1 MFWDFGSILFRSFTS
16 LIRTLQTVSDEIML
30 SAQILIINP
39 MVGGWDQVSL
49 FCIFY
54 ICGGAWLIC
63 KQFPPQVTNQ
73 QYYLI
78 SSWSFQSKLI
88 VVYLLTF
95 RHRTIEYQNEREI
108 SRSVSNRNPEGGK
121 LMGTLDG
128 TVSTSFIDGSFDN
141 CKLHLCLMFQLEY

>member
-1 MFWDFGSILFRSFTS
+1 MDWIQPFSPIFHLESQLSKWGQMRSDSQAWIQTIFIWKWKPTVLIGSDHVPGLLFDPFAS
-16 LIRTLQTVSDEIML
+16 LIPSLQTVSDEIML

-54 ICGGAWLIC
+54 TSGGAWLIS

-95 RHRTIEYQNEREI
+95 FNI
-108 SRSVSNRNPEGGK
+108 SS
-121 LMGTLDG
+121 
-128 TVSTSFIDGSFDN
+128 
-141 CKLHLCLMFQLEY
+141 